1 MANPTSNFNWQMPTP
16 TDLVTDLPA
25 DFEVFGQAV
34 DSSMADLLGGT
45 SGQILA
51 KNSNANMDFVWITND
66 VGDITAVTA
75 GTGISGGGTS
85 GSVTIT
91 NSMATEIAA
100 KGDLIVGTGAATFDN
115 LTAGSNGETLVA
127 DSSASVGLRYSA
139 TPSAS
144 NPVLNSAMQVWQRGT
159 SFTISG
165 LTNYTADR
173 WQAYT
178 GAAGMTVTRQ
188 TTGDTTNLPNI
199 QYCLRAARDSGNTGT
214 AARSVFQSFES
225 VNSIPFAGKTVT
237 VSFYARKGAN
247 FTPTTVLL
255 QLISGTGTDQNI
267 INGYTSQTD
276 VISQSVTPTTT
287 WVRYSYTGTVPTNCT
302 ELAPYFSWS
311 PTGTA
316 GAADYLELTGV
327 QIDVGS
333 VALPY
338 RTNSGTIQGEL
349 AAASRYYQRPA
360 TASLY
365 AYYGSGV
372 SESATASVIFVPLI
386 TSMRTNGPTT
396 VDFSNLAQ
404 YDGSTVRAVTTL
416 TIVHNSSNGVALS
429 AASASGL
436 TTNRPSLLINNNS
449 GSGYLGLSAE
459 L

>member
-1 MANPTSNFNWQMPTP
+1 MATSPLFGWEEPDDV
-16 TDLVTDLPA
+16 DLVKDGAAAIRTLGNAIDT
-25 DFEVFGQAV
+25 
-34 DSSMADLLGGT
+34 SMGDLLGGT
-45 SGQILA
+45 SGQVLS
-51 KNSNANMDFVWITND
+51 KNSNTNMDFTW
-66 VGDITAVTA
+66 VTPDDA
-75 GTGISGGGTS
+75 NAIQNAI
-85 GSVTIT
+85 VD
-91 NSMATEIAA
+91 A
-100 KGDLIVGTGAATFDN
+100 KGDLIAASAADTPARLAVGN
-115 LTAGSNGETLVA
+115 NGETLVA

-188 TTGDTTNLPNI
+188 TTSDTTNLPNI
-199 QYCLRAARDSGNTGT
+199 QYCLRAARDSGNSGT

-247 FTPTTVLL
+247 FTPTTFLF

-267 INGYTSQTD
+267 ILGYTGQTD
-276 VISQSVTPTTT
+276 VISQSTTPTTT
-287 WVRYSYTGTVPTNCT
+287 WARYSYTGTVPTNCT

-316 GAADYLELTGV
+316 GAADFLELTGV

-349 AAASRYYQRPA
+349 AACQRYYQKSYDQSVTPGTSGSVGPLAPNA
-360 TASLY
+360 TA
-365 AYYGSGV
+365 AV
-372 SESATASVIFVPLI
+372 ATSNQFHSTVFPV
-386 TSMRTNGPTT
+386 TMRTAPTVT
-396 VDFSNLAQ
+396 IYGWSGGVTKVADGGGTDLA
-404 YDGSTVRAVTTL
+404 A
-416 TIVHNSSNGVALS
+416 
-429 AASASGL
+429 
-436 TTNRPSLLINNNS
+436 NS
-449 GSGYLGLSAE
+449 GTATNPGMNGFRMVNTSGGNITPSFGGFLYHYVASAE

>member
-1 MANPTSNFNWQMPTP
+1 MPTAS
-16 TDLVTDLPA
+16 DLVTDLPA
-25 DFEVFGQAV
+25 DFETFGQAV
-34 DSSMADLLGGT
+34 ATSMADLLGGT
-45 SGQILA
+45 TGQVLSKA
-51 KNSNANMDFVWITND
+51 SNTDMDFTW
-66 VGDITAVTA
+66 VTSDDA
-75 GTGISGGGTS
+75 NAIQNAI
-85 GSVTIT
+85 VD
-91 NSMATEIAA
+91 A
-100 KGDLIVGTGAATFDN
+100 KGDLIAASAADTPARLAVGA
-115 LTAGSNGETLVA
+115 NGETLVA
-127 DSSASVGLRYSA
+127 DSSATVGLRYSA

-188 TTGDTTNLPNI
+188 TTSDTTNLPNI

-247 FTPTTVLL
+247 FTPTTFLL

-267 INGYTSQTD
+267 IAGYTGQTD
-276 VISQSVTPTTT
+276 VISQSTTPTTT
-287 WVRYSYTGTVPTNCT
+287 WARYSYTGTVPTNST

-316 GAADYLELTGV
+316 GAADFLELTGV

-349 AAASRYYQRPA
+349 AACQRYYIRA
-360 TASLY
+360 TADAGFRVFGTGQCFGTTTGAFAFKYPVTMRTRPTALEQSGTASHY
-365 AYYGSGV
+365 AVLNAFG
-372 SESATASVIFVPLI
+372 SATTCSAVP
-386 TSMRTNGPTT
+386 N
-396 VDFSNLAQ
+396 
-404 YDGSTVRAVTTL
+404 YDGATTNEFGWAGFTV
-416 TIVHNSSNGVALS
+416 
-429 AASASGL
+429 ASGL
-436 TTNRPSLLINNNS
+436 TAGNATVMLSNNTS
-449 GSGYLGLSAE
+449 AAYFGWSAE

>member
-1 MANPTSNFNWQMPTP
+1 
-16 TDLVTDLPA
+16 
-25 DFEVFGQAV
+25 
-34 DSSMADLLGGT
+34 
-45 SGQILA
+45 
-51 KNSNANMDFVWITND
+51 
-66 VGDITAVTA
+66 
-75 GTGISGGGTS
+75 
-85 GSVTIT
+85 
-91 NSMATEIAA
+91 MATGRVPTTANSPLTT
-100 KGDLIVGTGAATFDN
+100 KGDLFTYS
-115 LTAGSNGETLVA
+115 TAPARLAVGSNGDTIVA
-127 DSSASVGLRYSA
+127 DSSTSTGLRWTG

-159 SFTISG
+159 TFTISG

-188 TTGDTTNLPNI
+188 TTSDTTNLPNI

-247 FTPTTVLL
+247 FSPTTFLL

-267 INGYTSQTD
+267 IGGYTGQTD
-276 VISQSVTPTTT
+276 VISQSTTPTTT
-287 WVRYSYTGTVPTNCT
+287 WARYSYTGTVPTNST

-338 RTNSGTIQGEL
+338 RTNAGTIQGEL
-349 AAASRYYQRPA
+349 AACKFYCQNINYSLSGKNVYNTLANGSATGATSARITLGLPSPMRIAPTSVTF
-360 TASLY
+360 TASSFVLDNV
-365 AYYGSGV
+365 SSSPTVTGV
-372 SESATASVIFVPLI
+372 TINQGGTDTVLL
-386 TSMRTNGPTT
+386 T
-396 VDFSNLAQ
+396 VDC
-404 YDGSTVRAVTTL
+404 
-416 TIVHNSSNGVALS
+416 S
-429 AASASGL
+429 AG
-436 TTNRPSLLINNNS
+436 TFTNKDPVIMYANNNS
-449 GSGYLGLSAE
+449 NANLILSAE